1 MPCYGCRQDMVC
13 NPGIASKDR
22 FPWSRC
28 SSEGPT
34 ILAAYPMTCLGSAS
48 LQEDGIALAAHPSPG
63 VHGPSSCSAIRSA
76 AASVLPAPQGA
87 ASHTLHLLVV
97 VDIEW
102 SDCAAGTTGAGDAR
116 SSRGRLARPRRG
128 RVDRLT
134 TRNDIVPIVSVAGW
148 VVTCDLTPASSNA
161 RASSLRRLSSCMI
174 IIQGQDEVAHTGCR
188 ERLQRLHKL
197 RPIRGRVED
206 DVPGIVSRQELR
218 IGQGRKQ
225 AFTDNTGRRVWRQWG
240 QGEMFVMPPRRDFL
254 PPCVDR
260 TDRPEFVV
268 PGAGGPGQ
276 IRLSVI
282 RRFLQE
288 PETLHDGAVDAPGG

>member
-1 MPCYGCRQDMVC
+1 MGQQGNRFGDLLLPQRTQVRT
-13 NPGIASKDR
+13 PVPIQTDR
-22 FPWSRC
+22 VGWD
-28 SSEGPT
+28 
-34 ILAAYPMTCLGSAS
+34 LA
-48 LQEDGIALAAHPSPG
+48 LQEQGLHVAQLFHPFRHIQDALP
-63 VHGPSSCSAIRSA
+63 
-76 AASVLPAPQGA
+76 PALRDQIGRREGLA
-87 ASHTLHLLVV
+87 RATRRRHHDFAMLAEDLLVV
-97 VDIEW
+97 VDIER
-102 SDCAAGTTGAGDAR
+102 SRRAAGTAGGASIVTDA
-116 SSRGRLARPRRG
+116 SRRDHCRG

-134 TRNDIVPIVSVAGW
+134 TAEDIVPIVPVAGW
-148 VVTCDLTPASSNA
+148 VVTCDLDTGVPQ
-161 RASSLRRLSSCMI
+161 RACELSGHRSPCLV
-174 IIQGQDEVAHTGCR
+174 IIQGQEKVAHTGCR
-188 ERLQRLHKL
+188 EGLQRLHKL
-197 RPIRGRVED
+197 CPIRGRVED

-218 IGQGRKQ
+218 IGQGGKH
-225 AFTDNTGRRVWRQWG
+225 AFTDNAGRRVRRQWG